1 MKTYLQA
8 NGTFSKLKVKKL
20 YQTYAI
26 FELGQLKDLKPTAE
40 YLTSTREEI
49 LACEWLNKR
58 RIFGVHTDLNEMA
71 KFKTK
76 IRKAEEID
84 GKKAAGDDT

>member
-1 MKTYLQA
+1 M
-8 NGTFSKLKVKKL
+8 KKL

-26 FELGQLKDLKPTAE
+26 FELGQLKDLRPAAE
-40 YLTSTREEI
+40 YLTFIGKEI

-84 GKKAAGDDT
+84 GKKAATGDDT